1 MRKWLGTR
9 STGDLLVLLIASTI
23 CFFVVATG
31 VALAFL
37 AFIHPEQDTSHA
49 AQVVIDVINMLFGLM
64 AGFLAGRTDY
74 LRVREEREML
84 KDAREQG
91 ELEGQ
96 REAEQP

>member
-1 MRKWLGTR
+1 
-9 STGDLLVLLIASTI
+9 
-23 CFFVVATG
+23 
-31 VALAFL
+31 
-37 AFIHPEQDTSHA
+37 
-49 AQVVIDVINMLFGLM
+49 VINMLFGLM